1 MAISEKT
8 LGQEVPE
15 QRTMK
20 AVQKST
26 FPSLSSPLTGENGSC
41 APDQTRSKMFNSN
54 PRKSSAVAKK
64 VWIDLDNSPHVPFF
78 LPIISRLEQSGYEVA
93 LTARDSYQVC
103 ELLDFY
109 NVKAKVIGK
118 HYGKHKLLKVSGTV
132 LRALQLIQFVR
143 REKPDISVSHGS
155 RGCVIASSLMGVPS
169 VVLGDYEFTNK
180 VKILG
185 PKWMIFPEMVPNDT
199 IAGSGITVLKYPGI
213 KEDVYVSN
221 LHPDR
226 KLRHRVGVKD
236 SDLLITVR
244 PPATE
249 AHYHNPESEGLLVEA
264 LRRFSGQPETKILL
278 LPRNKRQ
285 EVELREA
292 WAKEI
297 NAGNILIPSHVEDGL
312 NLIWNS
318 DLVISGGGTMN
329 REAAALGVP
338 VYSIFRG
345 KTGAV
350 DRYLV
355 DAGRLTMLE
364 SIDDIHTKLVP
375 IRRNTTVDFHAE
387 VRPALETIMG
397 YVEAI
402 LESRDP
408 VTAAKVKQ
416 GVASA
421 V

>member
-1 MAISEKT
+1 MTILYKSLSQDAP
-8 LGQEVPE
+8 G

-20 AVQKST
+20 GTQKSSRS
-26 FPSLSSPLTGENGSC
+26 SLSSPLSGENG
-41 APDQTRSKMFNSN
+41 ADTPDQLKSKMVNST
-54 PRKSSAVAKK
+54 PRKSPAVAKK
-64 VWIDLDNSPHVPFF
+64 IWIDLDNSPHVPFF
-78 LPIISRLEQSGYEVA
+78 LPIINRLKQSGYEVT

-109 NVKAKVIGK
+109 NVKAQVIGK
-118 HYGKHKLLKVSGTV
+118 HYGKHKLLKVLGTV
-132 LRALQLIQFVR
+132 LRALQLINFVR
-143 REKPDISVSHGS
+143 RQKPDLSVSHGS
-155 RGCVIASSLMGVPS
+155 RGCVIASSLMGIPS
-169 VVLGDYEFTNK
+169 AVLGDYEFTNK
-180 VKILG
+180 LKLFG
-185 PKWMIFPEMVPNDT
+185 PKWMIFPEMVPDET
-199 IAGSGITVLKYPGI
+199 IAGTGVTVLKYPGI

-221 LHPDR
+221 LRPDR
-226 KLRHRVGVKD
+226 TLRQRVGVGN

-249 AHYHNPESEGLLVEA
+249 AHYHNPESEGLLDEA
-264 LRRFSGQPETKILL
+264 LRRFSGMSGIKILL

-285 EVELREA
+285 ENELREA
-292 WAKEI
+292 WVKEI
-297 NAGNILIPSHVEDGL
+297 AAGGILIPSHVEDGL

-355 DAGRLTMLE
+355 QTGRLIMLE
-364 SIDDIHTKLVP
+364 NVNDVDTKLIP
-375 IRRNTTVDFHAE
+375 KRRDTAGDFHSE
-387 VRPALETIMG
+387 FRPALETIMG
-397 YVEAI
+397 YIEAI

-408 VTAAKVKQ
+408 SANPKGKHEVV
-416 GVASA
+416 SA

>member
-1 MAISEKT
+1 MA
-8 LGQEVPE
+8 
-15 QRTMK
+15 
-20 AVQKST
+20 
-26 FPSLSSPLTGENGSC
+26 
-41 APDQTRSKMFNSN
+41 NSN
-54 PRKSSAVAKK
+54 PHNASKTKKK

-78 LPIISRLEQSGYEVA
+78 LPIIKRLEQSGYIVE

-109 NVKAKVIGK
+109 RVKAKVIGK
-118 HYGKHKLLKVSGTV
+118 HYGKHKVLKVLGTV
-132 LRALQLIQFVR
+132 VRALQLTRFVR
-143 REKPDISVSHGS
+143 KEKPDLSVSHGS
-155 RGCVIASSLMGVPS
+155 RGCVIASGLAGVPS
-169 VVLGDYEFTNK
+169 IVLGDYEYTNK
-180 VKILG
+180 IKILG
-185 PKWMIFPEMVPNDT
+185 PKWMIFPEMVPDQT
-199 IAGSGITVLKYPGI
+199 ISGSGITILKYPGI

-221 LHPDR
+221 LRPDR
-226 KLRHRVGVKD
+226 SLRRRVGVGD

-249 AHYHNPESEGLLVEA
+249 AHYHNPESEGLLDEA
-264 LRRFSGQPETKILL
+264 LRRFSGKLGIKILL

-285 EVELREA
+285 ESELREA
-292 WAKEI
+292 WTKEI
-297 NAGNILIPSHVEDGL
+297 AAGDILIPSHVEDGL

-355 DAGRLTMLE
+355 ESGRLTMLE
-364 SIDDIHTKLVP
+364 SIQDIHTKLSP
-375 IRRNTTVDFHAE
+375 QRRNTTADFHSE
-387 VRPALETIMG
+387 FRPALETIIG

-408 VTAAKVKQ
+408 ATKSNERR
-416 GVASA
+416 GVAA
-421 V
+421 EA